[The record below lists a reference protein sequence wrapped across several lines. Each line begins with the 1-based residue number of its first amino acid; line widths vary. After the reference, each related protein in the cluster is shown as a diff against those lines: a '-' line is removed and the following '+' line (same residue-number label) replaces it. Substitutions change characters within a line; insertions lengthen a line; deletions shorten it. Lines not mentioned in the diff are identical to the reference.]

1 MLAEKFLQQE
11 RFAGASQSCDYLD
24 ESVAF
29 GTAQLVNIPV
39 SVDYLALPIY
49 VTCDTF
55 WKTKLYILSL
65 IREIHQ
71 EKTRTEAVASA
82 PN

>member
-1 MLAEKFLQQE
+1 MLYTAKE
-11 RFAGASQSCDYLD
+11 RINFELGKE
-24 ESVAF
+24 ESVSF
-29 GTAQLVNIPV
+29 PVNYHI
-39 SVDYLALPIY
+39 LLKF

-55 WKTKLYILSL
+55 WVVKLYIHSL

>member
-1 MLAEKFLQQE
+1 MLYTAKEWINFELGKE
-11 RFAGASQSCDYLD
+11 
-24 ESVAF
+24 ESVSF
-29 GTAQLVNIPV
+29 PVNYHI
-39 SVDYLALPIY
+39 LLKF

-55 WKTKLYILSL
+55 GEVKLYILSL